1 MKKLLISTILM
12 SFVFMLAA
20 CGGGG
25 DTAEQTTGDMNEG
38 TQMAETD
45 DGTRTIELVGIDDLR
60 FAVTEEHEGVVTSGS
75 SGQYMIVESIEA
87 SPGEELRVNMRT
99 VSNLPPTA
107 MSHNFALLSQDA
119 NADEFARSSL
129 QAADNSY
136 ISLEYEDWVIVATD
150 MLGDGESDSVTF
162 TVPEEPGTYQF
173 ICTFPGHYSGGM
185 VGTLV
190 VE

>member
-25 DTAEQTTGDMNEG
+25 DSAEQTTED
-38 TQMAETD
+38 TSMAETD
-45 DGTRTIELVGIDDLR
+45 DGVRTVELVGVDDLR
-60 FAVTEEHEGVVTSGS
+60 FAVAEAGDGVVTSGS
-75 SGQYMIVESIEA
+75 SGQFMIVESIEA
-87 SPGEELRVNMRT
+87 SPGEELRVSLRT

-107 MSHNFALLSQDA
+107 MSHNFVLLSQDA
-119 NADEFARSSL
+119 DADQFARASL
-129 QAADNSY
+129 QAADNEY
-136 ISLEYEDWVIVATD
+136 ISPEYEEWVLAATD
-150 MLGDGESDSVTF
+150 MLGNGESDSITF